1 MDVTENMHY
10 FSLLPLLL
18 RVSNL
23 CSIVYELTRCTL
35 LQGWESFSNARVN
48 CTHVLLSYQRNHSTS
63 FFLSAVLLL
72 WHCLIAWYV
81 CLHTFVTSTPI
92 KEFLWI
98 ACYDWRFPS
107 SFHDSN
113 NKVCHC
119 LRLINEQ
126 NLKKNYRL
134 TSLLALSSR
143 LSLFCCISSISN
155 KSLLTPFPLFLN
167 KRRSLQL

>member
-1 MDVTENMHY
+1 MFCICTLHVAQYFKDENLFPMHVLIAHMPCY
-10 FSLLPLLL
+10 LI
-18 RVSNL
+18 RE
-23 CSIVYELTRCTL
+23 SIVH
-35 LQGWESFSNARVN
+35 Q
-48 CTHVLLSYQRNHSTS
+48 

-81 CLHTFVTSTPI
+81 CLHTFVTSAPI
-92 KEFLWI
+92 KKFLWI

-113 NKVCHC
+113 NKVHHC

-126 NLKKNYRL
+126 NLKESYRL

-143 LSLFCCISSISN
+143 LSLFCCISSISS
-155 KSLLTPFPLFLN
+155 KSLLTPFPLFPLFLN